1 MLVSTKGFSLIE
13 ILVVV
18 AIVGIIS
25 TTGFMFLQNSL
36 KDARIQNEYI
46 HAEQLLKK
54 YAKQSLTSQVPIQIN
69 FSHNSPNTTAL
80 IYTMSEDDYSR
91 FNKTDCNDINTDN
104 DLEHDE
110 ITENNATFN
119 NVLIKACDGSI
130 DINICFSGRGGIT
143 GEVIDE
149 EFIDEAIDNGSR
161 PTIYILSSK
170 EDFSCGLASDKKPNQ
185 RQLTLYTS
193 GYIED
198 TSE

>member
-1 MLVSTKGFSLIE
+1 MSTKGFSLIE
-13 ILVVV
+13 LLVVI
-18 AIVGIIS
+18 AILGIITS
-25 TTGFMFLQNSL
+25 TGFLFLQDSL
-36 KDARIQNEYI
+36 RDSRIQNEFT

-91 FNKTDCNDINTDN
+91 FNKTDCNDIDTDN
-104 DLEHDE
+104 DSEHDE

-170 EDFSCGLASDKKPNQ
+170 KDFSCGLASVKKPNQ